1 MKRIVLLSLIL
12 MSSQSF
18 AKEINVKVSGM
29 VCSMCAQGIK
39 KKFTALAEVKSINV
53 DLDNKLVKINT
64 KEAAELSDEQITNII
79 KEAGYNVSNIER
91 K

>member
-1 MKRIVLLSLIL
+1 MKEIILLGLIL
-12 MSSQSF
+12 VSSSSF

-39 KKFTALAEVKSINV
+39 KKFTALSEVNSINV
-53 DLDNKLVKINT
+53 DLDNKLVKIDT
-64 KEAAELSDEQITNII
+64 KEGTDLSDEQISNII